1 MDLSFLSFSYY
12 PNLLENKNNQNIVY
26 RLMEFVSRNPVEF
39 ISLNPIL
46 TINSYLSMIFYRK
59 DLTQTIDRSIIFVIK
74 SLNHH
79 ESNALCSLLL

>member
-46 TINSYLSMIFYRK
+46 TINSYLSMIFIEK
-59 DLTQTIDRSIIFVIK
+59 T
-74 SLNHH
+74 
-79 ESNALCSLLL
+79 